1 MKPTRSA
8 LQTLRQRIDST
19 SRNGRGRRRFSAEL
33 RREVVAATVAEVSQG
48 IPLRVVAGKLGIG
61 DSLLS
66 RWVAA
71 GGQPP
76 APRGL
81 RAVEVVDEPRTFTL
95 MGPGGFR
102 VDGLSAEDLATLMLA
117 ADAR

>member
-1 MKPTRSA
+1 MKPTRSP
-8 LQTLRQRIDST
+8 LQTLRHRIDST

-33 RREVVAATVAEVSQG
+33 RREIVAATVAEVGQG

-71 GGQPP
+71 NRQ
-76 APRGL
+76 APSRGL
-81 RAVEVVDEPRTFTL
+81 KAVQVVDEPRTFTL
-95 MGPGGFR
+95 IGPGGFR
-102 VDGLSAEDLATLMLA
+102 VDGLSADDLAALMLA
-117 ADAR
+117 TDAR